1 MQRLPSQEDRELSGD
16 SAWTSSEQGFL
27 ASGEKRSVPS
37 RLGVTVVGLGSRN
50 QVGQSVCLGG
60 FVEVE
65 DDGEVLGV
73 EVDHHEEQGQE
84 HCSIHVSR

>member
-1 MQRLPSQEDRELSGD
+1 MTNSKH
-16 SAWTSSEQGFL
+16 GFL

-60 FVEVE
+60 FVEAG
-65 DDGEVLGV
+65 DGV
-73 EVDHHEEQGQE
+73 EVLDVEEDLHLGMGQGRR
-84 HCSIHVSR
+84 SIHAIE